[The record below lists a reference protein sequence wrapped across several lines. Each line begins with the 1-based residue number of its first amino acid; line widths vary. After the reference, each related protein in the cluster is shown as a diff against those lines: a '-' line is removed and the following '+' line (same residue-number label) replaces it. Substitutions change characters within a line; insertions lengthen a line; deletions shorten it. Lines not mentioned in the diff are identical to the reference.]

1 MKKLA
6 ALLLSALFLLP
17 LTACRTKETASRAE
31 TVQERYAALTSY
43 TAAAAVELAGEEE
56 NVRYTLR
63 FDADAE
69 ETKVTVLA
77 PELLAGVTVHL
88 TADTLKLEYDGL
100 VLDAGGTPGGVSA
113 VTCVPLAL
121 RAAGEGWLTERSE
134 EEIEYGGGTVR
145 ALRLCFESE
154 AGGETIQCTLWFG
167 ADDAPLRA
175 EIAEKDIIT
184 AYMEFT
190 SFAFCDT
197 IAADESEAGG

>member
-43 TAAAAVELAGEEE
+43 TAAAAVELADEEE

-77 PELLAGVTVHL
+77 PELLAGVTAHL
-88 TADTLKLEYDGL
+88 AADTLKLEYDGL
-100 VLDAGGTPGGVSA
+100 VLDAGGTP
-113 VTCVPLAL
+113 
-121 RAAGEGWLTERSE
+121 GWLTERSE

-175 EIAEKDIIT
+175 EIAEKDKIT

>member
-43 TAAAAVELAGEEE
+43 TAAAAVELADEEE

-77 PELLAGVTVHL
+77 PELLAGVTAHL
-88 TADTLKLEYDGL
+88 AADTLKLEYDGPRAPRRRGGLADRAQRGGDRIRRRDGPRPAAVLRERGGRRNDPMYAL
-100 VLDAGGTPGGVSA
+100 VRRGRRA
-113 VTCVPLAL
+113 VA
-121 RAAGEGWLTERSE
+121 RGDRGK
-134 EEIEYGGGTVR
+134 G
-145 ALRLCFESE
+145 
-154 AGGETIQCTLWFG
+154 
-167 ADDAPLRA
+167 
-175 EIAEKDIIT
+175 
-184 AYMEFT
+184 
-190 SFAFCDT
+190 
-197 IAADESEAGG
+197 

>member
-43 TAAAAVELAGEEE
+43 TAAAAV
-56 NVRYTLR
+56 
-63 FDADAE
+63 
-69 ETKVTVLA
+69 VTA
-77 PELLAGVTVHL
+77 PL
-88 TADTLKLEYDGL
+88 TADTLKREYDGL

-154 AGGETIQCTLWFG
+154 VGGETIRCTLWFG

-175 EIAEKDIIT
+175 EIAEKDKIT

>member
-77 PELLAGVTVHL
+77 PELLAGVTAHL

-100 VLDAGGTPGGVSA
+100 VL
-113 VTCVPLAL
+113 
-121 RAAGEGWLTERSE
+121 
-134 EEIEYGGGTVR
+134 
-145 ALRLCFESE
+145 E
-154 AGGETIQCTLWFG
+154 AGGETLQCTHWFG

-175 EIAEKDIIT
+175 EIAEKDKIT

>member
-1 MKKLA
+1 M
-6 ALLLSALFLLP
+6 
-17 LTACRTKETASRAE
+17 
-31 TVQERYAALTSY
+31 QERYAALTSY
-43 TAAAAVELAGEEE
+43 TAAAAVELADEEE

-77 PELLAGVTVHL
+77 PELLAGVTAHL

-175 EIAEKDIIT
+175 EIAEKDKIT

>member
-17 LTACRTKETASRAE
+17 LTACRTKEIASRAE

-43 TAAAAVELAGEEE
+43 TAAAA
-56 NVRYTLR
+56 
-63 FDADAE
+63 E
-69 ETKVTVLA
+69 ETRVTVLA
-77 PELLAGVTVHL
+77 PELLAGVTAHL
-88 TADTLKLEYDGL
+88 AADTLKLEYDGL

-154 AGGETIQCTLWFG
+154 AGGETIRCTLWFG

-175 EIAEKDIIT
+175 EIAEKDKIT

>member
-43 TAAAAVELAGEEE
+43 TAAAAVELAG
-56 NVRYTLR
+56 
-63 FDADAE
+63 AE

-77 PELLAGVTVHL
+77 PELLAGVTAHL

-175 EIAEKDIIT
+175 EIAEKDKIT

>member
-69 ETKVTVLA
+69 ETKVTV
-77 PELLAGVTVHL
+77 VTLGRKSVNVYG
-88 TADTLKLEYDGL
+88 EYTE
-100 VLDAGGTPGGVSA
+100 AHMGGDQLG
-113 VTCVPLAL
+113 
-121 RAAGEGWLTERSE
+121 
-134 EEIEYGGGTVR
+134 
-145 ALRLCFESE
+145 
-154 AGGETIQCTLWFG
+154 
-167 ADDAPLRA
+167 
-175 EIAEKDIIT
+175 
-184 AYMEFT
+184 
-190 SFAFCDT
+190 
-197 IAADESEAGG
+197 

>member
-43 TAAAAVELAGEEE
+43 TAAAAVELADEEE

-77 PELLAGVTVHL
+77 PELLAGVTAHL
-88 TADTLKLEYDGL
+88 AADTLKLEYDGL

-121 RAAGEGWLTERSE
+121 RAQEGIPAQPQLRRSAFA
-134 EEIEYGGGTVR
+134 V
-145 ALRLCFESE
+145 FS
-154 AGGETIQCTLWFG
+154 
-167 ADDAPLRA
+167 APSRR
-175 EIAEKDIIT
+175 
-184 AYMEFT
+184 T
-190 SFAFCDT
+190 SS
-197 IAADESEAGG
+197 AAACSCVAASSAA

>member
-43 TAAAAVELAGEEE
+43 TAAAAVELADEEE

-69 ETKVTVLA
+69 EIKVTVLA
-77 PELLAGVTVHL
+77 PELLAGVTAHL

-134 EEIEYGGGTVR
+134 EEIEYGGGTARWAAKRSDARSGSARMTRRCARRSRKRIKLPHIWSLR
-145 ALRLCFESE
+145 ALLFV
-154 AGGETIQCTLWFG
+154 IQ
-167 ADDAPLRA
+167 
-175 EIAEKDIIT
+175 
-184 AYMEFT
+184 
-190 SFAFCDT
+190 
-197 IAADESEAGG
+197 

>member
-43 TAAAAVELAGEEE
+43 TAAAAVELA
-56 NVRYTLR
+56 
-63 FDADAE
+63 D
-69 ETKVTVLA
+69 
-77 PELLAGVTVHL
+77 
-88 TADTLKLEYDGL
+88 
-100 VLDAGGTPGGVSA
+100 
-113 VTCVPLAL
+113 
-121 RAAGEGWLTERSE
+121 E
-134 EEIEYGGGTVR
+134 EEIGYGGGTVR

-154 AGGETIQCTLWFG
+154 AGGETIRCTLWFG

-175 EIAEKDIIT
+175 EIAEKDKIT

>member
-43 TAAAAVELAGEEE
+43 TAAAAVELADEEE

-77 PELLAGVTVHL
+77 PELLAGVTAHL
-88 TADTLKLEYDGL
+88 AADTLKLEYDGL

-134 EEIEYGGGTVR
+134 EEIEYGGGTCGCASRARRAAKRSNVRSGSARTTRRCARRSRKRIKLPHIWSLR
-145 ALRLCFESE
+145 ALLFV
-154 AGGETIQCTLWFG
+154 IQ
-167 ADDAPLRA
+167 
-175 EIAEKDIIT
+175 
-184 AYMEFT
+184 
-190 SFAFCDT
+190 
-197 IAADESEAGG
+197 

>member
-43 TAAAAVELAGEEE
+43 TAAAAVELADEEE

-77 PELLAGVTVHL
+77 PELLAGVTAHL
-88 TADTLKLEYDGL
+88 AADTLKLDKNTDCAYYSL
-100 VLDAGGTPGGVSA
+100 FHSHSFSLSVRSVLSVHFSPLKVS
-113 VTCVPLAL
+113 
-121 RAAGEGWLTERSE
+121 
-134 EEIEYGGGTVR
+134 
-145 ALRLCFESE
+145 
-154 AGGETIQCTLWFG
+154 
-167 ADDAPLRA
+167 
-175 EIAEKDIIT
+175 
-184 AYMEFT
+184 
-190 SFAFCDT
+190 SFK
-197 IAADESEAGG
+197 SLN

>member
-77 PELLAGVTVHL
+77 PELLAGVT
-88 TADTLKLEYDGL
+88 ADRAQRGGDRIRRRDGPRPAAVLRERGGRRNDPMYAL
-100 VLDAGGTPGGVSA
+100 VRRGR
-113 VTCVPLAL
+113 
-121 RAAGEGWLTERSE
+121 RAAARGNRGK
-134 EEIEYGGGTVR
+134 G
-145 ALRLCFESE
+145 
-154 AGGETIQCTLWFG
+154 
-167 ADDAPLRA
+167 
-175 EIAEKDIIT
+175 
-184 AYMEFT
+184 
-190 SFAFCDT
+190 
-197 IAADESEAGG
+197 

>member
-77 PELLAGVTVHL
+77 PELLAGVTAHL
-88 TADTLKLEYDGL
+88 AADTLKLEYDGL

-113 VTCVPLAL
+113 VTVGIRLDHA
-121 RAAGEGWLTERSE
+121 E
-134 EEIEYGGGTVR
+134 E
-145 ALRLCFESE
+145 LRLRPDLT
-154 AGGETIQCTLWFG
+154 ANGLKIMGEVIQADLRPCALQCTLHISS
-167 ADDAPLRA
+167 LL
-175 EIAEKDIIT
+175 
-184 AYMEFT
+184 
-190 SFAFCDT
+190 SFQV
-197 IAADESEAGG
+197 

>member
-6 ALLLSALFLLP
+6 ALLLSALFLLS

-69 ETKVTVLA
+69 ETRVTVLA
-77 PELLAGVTVHL
+77 PELLAGVTAHL
-88 TADTLKLEYDGL
+88 AADTLRLEYDGL

-121 RAAGEGWLTERSE
+121 RAAGEGWLTEHSE
-134 EEIEYGGGTVR
+134 EEIEYGGGAVR

-154 AGGETIQCTLWFG
+154 AGGETIRCTLWFG

-175 EIAEKDIIT
+175 EIAEKDKIT

-197 IAADESEAGG
+197 MAADESEAGG

>member
-1 MKKLA
+1 MRKLT
-6 ALLLSALFLLP
+6 ALLLSALLLLS
-17 LTACRTKETASRAE
+17 LTACRTKETVSRTQ

-43 TAAAAVELAGEEE
+43 TAAAEVELVDGEGS
-56 NVRYTLR
+56 VRYTLR

-69 ETKVTVLA
+69 ETRVTVLT
-77 PELLAGVTVHL
+77 PELLAGVTAHL
-88 TADTLKLEYDGL
+88 AADTLRLEYDGF

-134 EEIEYGGGTVR
+134 EEIECGGGTVR

-154 AGGETIQCTLWFG
+154 AGGETIQCTIWFG

-175 EIAEKDIIT
+175 EIAEKDKIT

-190 SFAFCDT
+190 SFAFYDT
-197 IAADESEAGG
+197 IATDESEAGG

>member
-77 PELLAGVTVHL
+77 PELLAGVT
-88 TADTLKLEYDGL
+88 
-100 VLDAGGTPGGVSA
+100 
-113 VTCVPLAL
+113 
-121 RAAGEGWLTERSE
+121 AAGEGWLTERSE

-175 EIAEKDIIT
+175 EIAEKEKIT

>member
-43 TAAAAVELAGEEE
+43 TAAAAVELADEEE
-56 NVRYTLR
+56 NVHYTLR

-77 PELLAGVTVHL
+77 PELLAGVTAHL
-88 TADTLKLEYDGL
+88 AADTLKLEYDGL

-154 AGGETIQCTLWFG
+154 A
-167 ADDAPLRA
+167 AKRSDARSGSARMTRRCARRSRKRIKLPHIWSLRA
-175 EIAEKDIIT
+175 LLFVIQ
-184 AYMEFT
+184 
-190 SFAFCDT
+190 
-197 IAADESEAGG
+197 

>member
-77 PELLAGVTVHL
+77 PELLAGVTAHL
-88 TADTLKLEYDGL
+88 TADTLKL
-100 VLDAGGTPGGVSA
+100 
-113 VTCVPLAL
+113 
-121 RAAGEGWLTERSE
+121 
-134 EEIEYGGGTVR
+134 
-145 ALRLCFESE
+145 
-154 AGGETIQCTLWFG
+154 
-167 ADDAPLRA
+167 DDALA
-175 EIAEKDIIT
+175 TVDD
-184 AYMEFT
+184 FV
-190 SFAFCDT
+190 
-197 IAADESEAGG
+197 AGKLN

>member
-43 TAAAAVELAGEEE
+43 TAAAAVELADEEE

-69 ETKVTVLA
+69 ETRVTVLA
-77 PELLAGVTVHL
+77 PELLAGVTAHL
-88 TADTLKLEYDGL
+88 AADTLKLEYDGL

-134 EEIEYGGGTVR
+134 EEIEYGG
-145 ALRLCFESE
+145 
-154 AGGETIQCTLWFG
+154 ETIRCTLWFG

-175 EIAEKDIIT
+175 EIAEKDKIT

>member
-43 TAAAAVELAGEEE
+43 TAAAAVELADEEE

-77 PELLAGVTVHL
+77 PELLAGVTAHL
-88 TADTLKLEYDGL
+88 AADTLKLEYDGL
-100 VLDAGGTPGGVSA
+100 VLRAPRAPRRRGGLADRAQRGGDRIRRRDGPRPAA
-113 VTCVPLAL
+113 VLRERGGRRNDPMYAL
-121 RAAGEGWLTERSE
+121 VRRGRRAAARGDRGK
-134 EEIEYGGGTVR
+134 G
-145 ALRLCFESE
+145 
-154 AGGETIQCTLWFG
+154 
-167 ADDAPLRA
+167 
-175 EIAEKDIIT
+175 
-184 AYMEFT
+184 
-190 SFAFCDT
+190 
-197 IAADESEAGG
+197 

>member
-17 LTACRTKETASRAE
+17 LTACRTKETAARAE

-43 TAAAAVELAGEEE
+43 TAAAAVELADEEE

-77 PELLAGVTVHL
+77 PELLAGVTAHL
-88 TADTLKLEYDGL
+88 AADTLKLEYDGL

-154 AGGETIQCTLWFG
+154 AGGETIRCTLWFG

-175 EIAEKDIIT
+175 EIAEKDKIT

-197 IAADESEAGG
+197 IAADDSEAGG

>member
-43 TAAAAVELAGEEE
+43 TAAAAVELADEEE

-77 PELLAGVTVHL
+77 PELLAGVTAHL

-134 EEIEYGGGTVR
+134 EEIEYGG
-145 ALRLCFESE
+145 
-154 AGGETIQCTLWFG
+154 ETIQCTLWFG
-167 ADDAPLRA
+167 AGDAPLRA
-175 EIAEKDIIT
+175 EIAEKDKIT

>member
-43 TAAAAVELAGEEE
+43 TAAAAVELADEEE

-77 PELLAGVTVHL
+77 PELLAGVTAHL
-88 TADTLKLEYDGL
+88 AADTLKLEYDGL

-113 VTCVPLAL
+113 VTCVPRAPRRRGGLADRAQRGGDRIRRRDGPRPAAVL
-121 RAAGEGWLTERSE
+121 RER
-134 EEIEYGGGTVR
+134 GGRRNDPMYALVR
-145 ALRLCFESE
+145 R
-154 AGGETIQCTLWFG
+154 GR
-167 ADDAPLRA
+167 RA
-175 EIAEKDIIT
+175 VARGDRGK
-184 AYMEFT
+184 
-190 SFAFCDT
+190 
-197 IAADESEAGG
+197 G